1 MKIKDLDKY
10 TNAEKI
16 LLAQELWESVSKE
29 KLELSDA
36 MKQELDRRI
45 SLVEENKTDF
55 YTWEDVKNTLKKIE
69 MHKLVFSKEALL
81 DIEQIAIWYEE
92 QREGLSF
99 DFELC
104 LEESVSQIFEIPN
117 FFRLDIKT

>member
-16 LLAQELWESVSKE
+16 LLAEELWESVSKE

-45 SLVEENKTDF
+45 SLVEEDKTEF
-55 YTWEDVKNTLKKIE
+55 YTWEDVKNTLKKNR
-69 MHKLVFSKEALL
+69 HA
-81 DIEQIAIWYEE
+81 
-92 QREGLSF
+92 
-99 DFELC
+99 
-104 LEESVSQIFEIPN
+104 
-117 FFRLDIKT
+117 

>member
-16 LLAQELWESVSKE
+16 LLAEELWESVSKD

-45 SLVEENKTDF
+45 SLVEEDKTEF
-55 YTWEDVKNTLKKIE
+55 YTWEDVKNTLKKSRN
-69 MHKLVFSKEALL
+69 V
-81 DIEQIAIWYEE
+81 
-92 QREGLSF
+92 
-99 DFELC
+99 
-104 LEESVSQIFEIPN
+104 
-117 FFRLDIKT
+117 